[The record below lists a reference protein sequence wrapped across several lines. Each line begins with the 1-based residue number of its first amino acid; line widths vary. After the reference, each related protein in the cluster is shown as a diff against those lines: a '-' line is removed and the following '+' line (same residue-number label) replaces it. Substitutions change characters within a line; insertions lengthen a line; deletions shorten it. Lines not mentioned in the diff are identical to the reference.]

1 MSKKQD
7 IDKPTGEDMVDLLVA
22 AGIDPDEIADA
33 FGEEGI
39 GDWDEEEED
48 EDYLNEID
56 TDKMIR
62 AISTT
67 ALREGPDD
75 FCEFVSA
82 NFDEIVEGN
91 KMDERVG
98 DILLIGYKIGLAQ
111 ENGRS
116 ANDLG
121 VLFYMGQI
129 FKQDYRQATR
139 LYKKAYRWG
148 RYQGLINLGYV
159 YEYGRTGEKDYAKAY
174 QCYSVAAAL
183 TENYEAIYK
192 LGDVYARGYLGKP
205 DMDTAM
211 ELWEKSYDIAQR
223 PPQIAQPAFRIAQ
236 QYLKPGK
243 YFDPEFDPLHAL
255 RLFQE
260 AETGLRI
267 SVALGHPYYKERLQE
282 AIEGQRQ
289 ARKVLDSTSK

>member
-48 EDYLNEID
+48 EDYLDEID

-98 DILLIGYKIGLAQ
+98 DILLIVSEHHLS
-111 ENGRS
+111 R
-116 ANDLG
+116 
-121 VLFYMGQI
+121 
-129 FKQDYRQATR
+129 
-139 LYKKAYRWG
+139 
-148 RYQGLINLGYV
+148 
-159 YEYGRTGEKDYAKAY
+159 
-174 QCYSVAAAL
+174 
-183 TENYEAIYK
+183 
-192 LGDVYARGYLGKP
+192 
-205 DMDTAM
+205 
-211 ELWEKSYDIAQR
+211 
-223 PPQIAQPAFRIAQ
+223 
-236 QYLKPGK
+236 
-243 YFDPEFDPLHAL
+243 
-255 RLFQE
+255 
-260 AETGLRI
+260 
-267 SVALGHPYYKERLQE
+267 
-282 AIEGQRQ
+282 
-289 ARKVLDSTSK
+289 